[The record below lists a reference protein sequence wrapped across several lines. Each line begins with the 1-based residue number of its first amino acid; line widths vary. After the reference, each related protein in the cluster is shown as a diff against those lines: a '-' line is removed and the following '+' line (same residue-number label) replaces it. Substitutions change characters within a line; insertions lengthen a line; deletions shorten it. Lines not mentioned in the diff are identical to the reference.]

1 MNQQGTAFLMLLLPI
16 IKIGITIWTGYRAK
30 ELNRNTFGWV
40 IFTFFLTLPAFF
52 ILLCLGKKKDN
63 SSKKIDSFPVSKKI
77 ANKIPFISLEVFK
90 QHLINK
96 NWVLLRNSEGHRQV
110 YIFQKDQT
118 LLISQAGEV
127 DKGRW
132 EEVGD
137 NSILIE
143 VGSKSTLY
151 KPTHETEHLL
161 ILKVDGKE
169 EYLHFVDE
177 KLYEEGYKTTDKI
190 NELISSANN
199 SNEVKEEQ
207 PKEVP
212 NNIGLFMIL
221 LLIGMVIMIAIM
233 KFFS

>member
-1 MNQQGTAFLMLLLPI
+1 MNQQEIAFLRLLLPI
-16 IKIGITIWTGYRAK
+16 IKIGLTIWAVYRAK
-30 ELNRNTFGWV
+30 ELNRSRWGWG
-40 IFTFFLTLPAFF
+40 IFTFFLTLPAFI

-63 SSKKIDSFPVSKKI
+63 SSKKIDSSPISKKI

-96 NWVLLRNSEGHRQV
+96 NWVLLRDSEGHRQV

-190 NELISSANN
+190 NELIGVLTESEQKRK
-199 SNEVKEEQ
+199 NEKDNMV
-207 PKEVP
+207 
-212 NNIGLFMIL
+212 FIL
-221 LLIGMVIMIAIM
+221 IFLGIPLIIFTIIAIIQ
-233 KFFS
+233 S

>member
-1 MNQQGTAFLMLLLPI
+1 MNQQEIAFLRLLLPI
-16 IKIGITIWTGYRAK
+16 IKIGLTIWAVYRAK
-30 ELNRNTFGWV
+30 ELNRSRWGWGV
-40 IFTFFLTLPAFF
+40 FTFFLTLPAFI

-63 SSKKIDSFPVSKKI
+63 SSKKIDSSPISKKI

-190 NELISSANN
+190 NELIGVLTESEQKRK
-199 SNEVKEEQ
+199 NEKDNMV
-207 PKEVP
+207 
-212 NNIGLFMIL
+212 FIL
-221 LLIGMVIMIAIM
+221 IFLGIPLIIFTIIAIIQ
-233 KFFS
+233 S

>member
-16 IKIGITIWTGYRAK
+16 IKIGITIWAGYRAK

-40 IFTFFLTLPAFF
+40 IFAFFLTLPAFI
-52 ILLCLGKKKDN
+52 ILLCLGKKKDK

-118 LLISQAGEV
+118 LLISQVGEV

-137 NSILIE
+137 NSLLIE
-143 VGSKSTLY
+143 IGSKSTLY
-151 KPTHETEHLL
+151 IPTHKTEHLL
-161 ILKVDGKE
+161 IL
-169 EYLHFVDE
+169 
-177 KLYEEGYKTTDKI
+177 
-190 NELISSANN
+190 
-199 SNEVKEEQ
+199 
-207 PKEVP
+207 
-212 NNIGLFMIL
+212 
-221 LLIGMVIMIAIM
+221 
-233 KFFS
+233 

>member
-1 MNQQGTAFLMLLLPI
+1 MDLQGTAFLMLLLPI
-16 IKIGITIWTGYRAK
+16 IKIGTTIWAGYRAK

-40 IFTFFLTLPAFF
+40 IFAFFLTLPAII
-52 ILLCLGKKKDN
+52 ILLCLGKKKDK
-63 SSKKIDSFPVSKKI
+63 SSKKIDSSPISKKI

-96 NWVLLRNSEGHRQV
+96 NWVLLRDSEGHRQV

-143 VGSKSTLY
+143 VDNKSTLY
-151 KPTHETEHLL
+151 KPTHKTEHLL

-177 KLYEEGYKTTDKI
+177 KLYEEGCKTTDKI
-190 NELISSANN
+190 NELISSTNN
-199 SNEVKEEQ
+199 SNEIKEDD
-207 PKEVP
+207 
-212 NNIGLFMIL
+212 ITG
-221 LLIGMVIMIAIM
+221 LIGTIIFSIVAMTIGILIAVGL
-233 KFFS
+233 SSR

>member
-16 IKIGITIWTGYRAK
+16 IKIGTTIWAGYRAK
-30 ELNRNTFGWV
+30 ELNRSRWGWGV
-40 IFTFFLTLPAFF
+40 FTFFLTLPAFI
-52 ILLCLGKKKDN
+52 ILLCLGKKKDK
-63 SSKKIDSFPVSKKI
+63 SSKKIDSSPISKKI

-143 VGSKSTLY
+143 VDNKSTLY

-177 KLYEEGYKTTDKI
+177 KLYEKGYKTTDKI
-190 NELISSANN
+190 NELIGVLAESEQKRK
-199 SNEVKEEQ
+199 NEKDNMV
-207 PKEVP
+207 
-212 NNIGLFMIL
+212 FIL
-221 LLIGMVIMIAIM
+221 IFLGIPLIIFTIIAIIQ
-233 KFFS
+233 S

>member
-16 IKIGITIWTGYRAK
+16 IKIGITIWAGYRAK

-40 IFTFFLTLPAFF
+40 IFAFFLTLPAFI
-52 ILLCLGKKKDN
+52 ILLCLGKKKDK

-118 LLISQAGEV
+118 LLISQVGEV

-143 VGSKSTLY
+143 IGSKSTLY
-151 KPTHETEHLL
+151 KPTHKTEHLL

-190 NELISSANN
+190 NELIGVLAESEQKRK
-199 SNEVKEEQ
+199 NEKD
-207 PKEVP
+207 
-212 NNIGLFMIL
+212 NIVFIL
-221 LLIGMVIMIAIM
+221 IFLGIPLIIFTIIAIIQ
-233 KFFS
+233 S

>member
-16 IKIGITIWTGYRAK
+16 IKIGITIWAGYRAK

-40 IFTFFLTLPAFF
+40 IFAFFLTLPAFI
-52 ILLCLGKKKDN
+52 ILLCLGKKKDK

-118 LLISQAGEV
+118 LLISQVGEV

-143 VGSKSTLY
+143 IGSKSTLY
-151 KPTHETEHLL
+151 KPTHKTEHLL

-190 NELISSANN
+190 NELIGVLAESEKKRK
-199 SNEVKEEQ
+199 NEKDNMV
-207 PKEVP
+207 
-212 NNIGLFMIL
+212 FIL
-221 LLIGMVIMIAIM
+221 IFLGIPLIIFTIIAIIQ
-233 KFFS
+233 S

>member
-16 IKIGITIWTGYRAK
+16 IKIGITIWAGYRAK

-40 IFTFFLTLPAFF
+40 IFAFFLTLPAFI

-63 SSKKIDSFPVSKKI
+63 SSKKIDSSPISKKI

-96 NWVLLRNSEGHRQV
+96 NWVLLRDSEGHRQV

-118 LLISQAGEV
+118 LLISQAGKV

-143 VGSKSTLY
+143 VDNKSTLY

-190 NELISSANN
+190 NELIGVLAESEKKRK
-199 SNEVKEEQ
+199 NEKDNMV
-207 PKEVP
+207 
-212 NNIGLFMIL
+212 FIL
-221 LLIGMVIMIAIM
+221 IFLGIPLIIFTIIAIIQ
-233 KFFS
+233 S

>member
-1 MNQQGTAFLMLLLPI
+1 MNQQEIAFLMLLLPI
-16 IKIGITIWTGYRAK
+16 IKIGLTIWAGYRAK
-30 ELNRNTFGWV
+30 ELNRSRWGWGV
-40 IFTFFLTLPAFF
+40 FTFFLTLPAFI

-63 SSKKIDSFPVSKKI
+63 SSKKI

-143 VGSKSTLY
+143 VDNKSTLY
-151 KPTHETEHLL
+151 KPTHKTEHLL

-177 KLYEEGYKTTDKI
+177 KLYEKGYKTTDKI
-190 NELISSANN
+190 NELIGVLAESEQKRK
-199 SNEVKEEQ
+199 NEKDNMV
-207 PKEVP
+207 
-212 NNIGLFMIL
+212 FIL
-221 LLIGMVIMIAIM
+221 IFLGIPLIIFTIIAIIQ
-233 KFFS
+233 S

>member
-16 IKIGITIWTGYRAK
+16 IKIGITIWAGYRAK

-40 IFTFFLTLPAFF
+40 IFAFFLTLPAFI

-63 SSKKIDSFPVSKKI
+63 SSKKIDSFSVSKKI

-96 NWVLLRNSEGHRQV
+96 NWVLLRDSEGHRQV

>member
-16 IKIGITIWTGYRAK
+16 IKIGITIWAVYRAK
-30 ELNRNTFGWV
+30 ELNRSRWGWG
-40 IFTFFLTLPAFF
+40 IFTFFLTLPAFI

-63 SSKKIDSFPVSKKI
+63 SSKKIDSSPISKKI

-143 VGSKSTLY
+143 VDNKSTLY
-151 KPTHETEHLL
+151 KPTHKTEHLL

-169 EYLHFVDE
+169 EYLHFVGE
-177 KLYEEGYKTTDKI
+177 KLYEEGCKTTDKI
-190 NELISSANN
+190 NELISSTNN
-199 SNEVKEEQ
+199 SNEIKEDD
-207 PKEVP
+207 
-212 NNIGLFMIL
+212 ITG
-221 LLIGMVIMIAIM
+221 LIGTIIFSIVAMTIGILIAVGL
-233 KFFS
+233 SSR

>member
-16 IKIGITIWTGYRAK
+16 IKIGITIWAVYRAK
-30 ELNRNTFGWV
+30 ELNRSRWGWG
-40 IFTFFLTLPAFF
+40 IFTFFLTLPAFI
-52 ILLCLGKKKDN
+52 ILLCLGKKERPILVR
-63 SSKKIDSFPVSKKI
+63 KIDSSPISKKI

-143 VGSKSTLY
+143 VDNKSTLY
-151 KPTHETEHLL
+151 KPTHKTEHLL

-177 KLYEEGYKTTDKI
+177 KLYEEGCKTTDKI
-190 NELISSANN
+190 NELISSTNN
-199 SNEVKEEQ
+199 SNEIKEDD
-207 PKEVP
+207 
-212 NNIGLFMIL
+212 ITG
-221 LLIGMVIMIAIM
+221 LIGTIIFSIVAMTIGILIAVGL
-233 KFFS
+233 SSR

>member
-1 MNQQGTAFLMLLLPI
+1 MDLQGTAFLMLLLPI
-16 IKIGITIWTGYRAK
+16 IKIGITIWAGYRAK

-40 IFTFFLTLPAFF
+40 IFAFFLTLPAFF

-63 SSKKIDSFPVSKKI
+63 SSKKIDSSPISKKI

-143 VGSKSTLY
+143 VDNKSTLY
-151 KPTHETEHLL
+151 KPTHKTEHLL

-190 NELISSANN
+190 NELIGVLAESEQKRK
-199 SNEVKEEQ
+199 NEKDNMV
-207 PKEVP
+207 
-212 NNIGLFMIL
+212 FIL
-221 LLIGMVIMIAIM
+221 IFLGIPLIIFTIIAIIQ
-233 KFFS
+233 S

>member
-16 IKIGITIWTGYRAK
+16 IKIGITIWAVYRAK
-30 ELNRNTFGWV
+30 ELNRSRWGWG
-40 IFTFFLTLPAFF
+40 IFTFFLTLPAFI

-63 SSKKIDSFPVSKKI
+63 SSKKIDSSPISKKI

-96 NWVLLRNSEGHRQV
+96 NWVLLRDSEGHRQV

-190 NELISSANN
+190 NELIGVLTESEQKRK
-199 SNEVKEEQ
+199 NEKDNMV
-207 PKEVP
+207 
-212 NNIGLFMIL
+212 FIL
-221 LLIGMVIMIAIM
+221 IFLGIPLIIFTIIAIIQ
-233 KFFS
+233 S